1 MVAEPRFI
9 TSGATKKDNRRK
21 RTFMTQ
27 ASSLTQKSALQIFAK
42 DTLVKGQPAKLE
54 CIEIGGQTYS
64 VAKGPLSVM
73 RLEDEWYE
81 AVRDPEA
88 VVRILE
94 SSTGFKPDLFTFRQ
108 HLPETEPKYKFYRV
122 WESIAALP
130 VKSFDHWWNKQVKG
144 TTRNMIRKSQKAG
157 VEVRLGSYDH
167 DFVRGMTE
175 IFNEAPIRQ
184 GRRFWHYGKD
194 FETVKRQ
201 FSRFIFREEVIGAY
215 YQGEMVGFAMVGNA
229 GKFGDL
235 GQIIAK
241 IKHRDK
247 AITNA
252 LVAKAVEVCE
262 QKKLPYLVYA
272 FWGEDSLSDFK
283 RHSGFEEARLPRY
296 FVPLTAK
303 GKLALKLGLHR
314 GWRATLPDRIKSP
327 LKKLRKSWHGFRA
340 E

>member
-1 MVAEPRFI
+1 MPKTV
-9 TSGATKKDNRRK
+9 TSQRE
-21 RTFMTQ
+21 
-27 ASSLTQKSALQIFAK
+27 S
-42 DTLVKGQPAKLE
+42 KLE
-54 CIEIGGQTYS
+54 VFNRETLIKGKPAQVACVEIGGQTFT
-64 VAKGPLSVM
+64 VTKGPLSVM

-122 WESIAALP
+122 CESIAALP

-229 GKFGDL
+229 GKFGDPGANHRQDQAP
-235 GQIIAK
+235 GQS
-241 IKHRDK
+241 HHER
-247 AITNA
+247 
-252 LVAKAVEVCE
+252 
-262 QKKLPYLVYA
+262 
-272 FWGEDSLSDFK
+272 
-283 RHSGFEEARLPRY
+283 SGCQ
-296 FVPLTAK
+296 
-303 GKLALKLGLHR
+303 GG
-314 GWRATLPDRIKSP
+314 
-327 LKKLRKSWHGFRA
+327 
-340 E
+340 